1 MKRLIAVASAL
12 AVATGY
18 FVLSALPAFSADTG
32 TVNAKVTVASPCIA
46 VQVAGGSIDFG
57 TLTFSTPTTVVRP
70 GNGNTTITNCAT
82 TNENISARGTD
93 ATGANATWT
102 LVGTLFPYPCTHGT
116 DKYGLD
122 VEKVGPGAVALTT
135 QDQLLGNAPPGQV
148 QHPFNTTI
156 FMPCTG
162 SSGAGQ
168 TMNFQIVYTASL

>member
-1 MKRLIAVASAL
+1 MKRLIAGAAGL
-12 AVATGY
+12 AVAAAY
-18 FVLSALPAFSADTG
+18 FVMSALPAFSADSA

-102 LVGTLFPYPCTHGT
+102 LIGTLFPSPCTYGT

-122 VEKVGPGAVALTT
+122 VDKVAPGAVALTT
-135 QDQLLGNAPPGQV
+135 QDQLLGSAPAGQI
-148 QHPFNTTI
+148 QHPFNTFI
-156 FMPCTG
+156 YMPCTG
-162 SSGAGQ
+162 SGGAGQ
-168 TMNFQIVYTASL
+168 TMNFQIIYTASL